1 MKEVGGVIP
10 GCPWSGKRQGKTYFF
25 KVREL
30 SWNFEICQRSLK
42 IKQEVREKSG
52 NFETMSF

>member
-1 MKEVGGVIP
+1 MCSITLIP
-10 GCPWSGKRQGKTYFF
+10 GFALSGKKSGKTYFF

-30 SWNFEICQRSLK
+30 SGNFEIDQVLK

-52 NFETMSF
+52 NFEIKSF